1 VSRQPE
7 WVRAFRDTWEKGI
20 HSYLT
25 YLRDRLTVA
34 RDLLTVRGSIFV
46 QIGDDNVH
54 LVRSLMDEVFGAANF
69 VSQIT
74 FQTTSGFDTETIRSV
89 ADFLLWYAKDKDSV
103 KVRSLYQKKGTILG
117 KGTATWLLLPDGTF
131 RGVKVK
137 EKRGEVPIPDGALL
151 YKPGDLTGQGA
162 STNPQPFTH
171 EGKTYEPNPNAHWKA
186 NYPKGMERLATA
198 GRIHVAEN
206 SIHYRRFDKDFAY
219 RIRGNIWTDTATG
232 SFTDEKI
239 FVVQTNRML
248 TCCYGIN
255 DVLVLRDGGKG
266 CIILDPAQHVRYTGC
281 VHKRLLMGRAPGCYQ
296 HRRGHSFI

>member
-74 FQTTSGFDTETIRSV
+74 FQTTSGFDTETISSV

-171 EGKTYEPNPNAHWKA
+171 EVRRMSLIRTPTGRPITQKAWKGWPLPDA
-186 NYPKGMERLATA
+186 SMWLRTVSNIDASTKISHIGFGGIS
-198 GRIHVAEN
+198 GRIRLREV
-206 SIHYRRFDKDFAY
+206 SRMRR
-219 RIRGNIWTDTATG
+219 
-232 SFTDEKI
+232 S
-239 FVVQTNRML
+239 
-248 TCCYGIN
+248 
-255 DVLVLRDGGKG
+255 
-266 CIILDPAQHVRYTGC
+266 
-281 VHKRLLMGRAPGCYQ
+281 
-296 HRRGHSFI
+296 S